1 MNIKNI
7 TNPIRKIAKY
17 LGTELSSVD
26 FSKIEIVDDVIEK
39 WEISGK
45 SIPTA
50 DQLNAFDAEV
60 LADIKA
66 EEDAIT
72 KKAADKVAGKAKLK
86 ELGLSDDQIAA
97 LIG

>member
-1 MNIKNI
+1 MNIDNI

-17 LGTELSSVD
+17 LGTELSAMD
-26 FSKIEIVDDVIEK
+26 FTKIEIIDNVIEK

-66 EEDAIT
+66 EEDAVT
-72 KKAADKVAGKAKLK
+72 KKETDKTAGKAKLK
-86 ELGLSDDQIAA
+86 ELGLSDDQITA
-97 LIG
+97 LLG

>member
-1 MNIKNI
+1 MNITNI
-7 TNPIRKIAKY
+7 TNPVRKIAKY
-17 LGTELSSVD
+17 LGTDID
-26 FSKIEIVDDVIEK
+26 FSKVEIVDNVIEK

-97 LIG
+97 LIN

>member
-1 MNIKNI
+1 MDITNI

-17 LGTELSSVD
+17 LGTDID
-26 FSKIEIVDDVIEK
+26 FSKVEIIDNVIEK

-72 KKAADKVAGKAKLK
+72 KKAADKVAVKAKLK

-97 LIG
+97 LIN

>member
-1 MNIKNI
+1 M
-7 TNPIRKIAKY
+7 
-17 LGTELSSVD
+17 D
-26 FSKIEIVDDVIEK
+26 FTKIEIIDNVIEK

-66 EEDAIT
+66 EEDAVT
-72 KKAADKVAGKAKLK
+72 KKETDKTAGKAKLK
-86 ELGLSDDQIAA
+86 ELGLSDDQITA
-97 LIG
+97 LLG

>member
-7 TNPIRKIAKY
+7 TNPIRKIEKY
-17 LGTELSSVD
+17 LGVKMDTVEV
-26 FSKIEIVDDVIEK
+26 EIVDDVITI
-39 WEISGK
+39 WNVSGK

-50 DQLNAFDAEV
+50 DQLNAFDTEV

-66 EEDAIT
+66 EEDAVT
-72 KKAADKVAGKAKLK
+72 KKETDKAACKPKLK
-86 ELGLSDDQIAA
+86 ELGLSDEQFAA

>member
-1 MNIKNI
+1 MDITNI
-7 TNPIRKIAKY
+7 TNPVRKIAKY
-17 LGTELSSVD
+17 IGTDID
-26 FSKIEIVDDVIEK
+26 FSKVEIIDNVIEK

-97 LIG
+97 LIN

>member
-7 TNPIRKIAKY
+7 TNPVRKIAKY
-17 LGTELSSVD
+17 LGTDID
-26 FSKIEIVDDVIEK
+26 FSKVEIIDNVIEK

-60 LADIKA
+60 LAEIKA

-86 ELGLSDDQIAA
+86 ELGLSDDQIEA

>member
-1 MNIKNI
+1 MDITNI
-7 TNPIRKIAKY
+7 TNPVRKIAKY
-17 LGTELSSVD
+17 LGTDID
-26 FSKIEIVDDVIEK
+26 FSKVEIIDNVIEK

-97 LIG
+97 LIN

>member
-1 MNIKNI
+1 MNIKDI
-7 TNPIRKIAKY
+7 TNPIRKIEKY
-17 LGTELSSVD
+17 VGKKITQIE
-26 FSKIEIVDDVIEK
+26 IEIVDDVITI
-39 WEISGK
+39 WNVSGK

-72 KKAADKVAGKAKLK
+72 KKATDKAAGKTKLK

>member
-1 MNIKNI
+1 MNITNI
-7 TNPIRKIAKY
+7 TNPVRKIAKY
-17 LGTELSSVD
+17 IGTDID
-26 FSKIEIVDDVIEK
+26 FSKVEIIDNVIEK

-97 LIG
+97 LIN

>member
-1 MNIKNI
+1 MDITNI
-7 TNPIRKIAKY
+7 TNPVRKIAKY
-17 LGTELSSVD
+17 LGTDID
-26 FSKIEIVDDVIEK
+26 FSKVEIIDNVIEK

-72 KKAADKVAGKAKLK
+72 KKAADKVAGKAKIK

-97 LIG
+97 LIN

>member
-72 KKAADKVAGKAKLK
+72 KKETAKLK
-86 ELGLSDDQIAA
+86 ELGLTDDQIAA
-97 LIG
+97 LIN

>member
-1 MNIKNI
+1 MDITNI
-7 TNPIRKIAKY
+7 TNPVRKIAKY
-17 LGTELSSVD
+17 LGTDID
-26 FSKIEIVDDVIEK
+26 FSKVEIIDNVIEK

-97 LIG
+97 LITRR

>member
-1 MNIKNI
+1 MNITNI
-7 TNPIRKIAKY
+7 TNPVRKIAKY
-17 LGTELSSVD
+17 LGTDID
-26 FSKIEIVDDVIEK
+26 FSKVEIIDNVIEK

-97 LIG
+97 LIN

>member
-1 MNIKNI
+1 MDITNI
-7 TNPIRKIAKY
+7 TNPVRKIAKY
-17 LGTELSSVD
+17 LGTDID
-26 FSKIEIVDDVIEK
+26 FSKVEIIDDVIEK

-97 LIG
+97 LIN

>member
-72 KKAADKVAGKAKLK
+72 KKETDKTAGKAKLK
-86 ELGLSDDQIAA
+86 ELGLTDDQIAA
-97 LIG
+97 LIN

>member
-7 TNPIRKIAKY
+7 TNPIRKIRKY
-17 LGTELSSVD
+17 LGTDID
-26 FSKIEIVDDVIEK
+26 FTKVEIIDDVIEK
-39 WEISGK
+39 WEHAQK
-45 SIPTA
+45 EIPTA

-66 EEDAIT
+66 EEDAAT
-72 KKAADKVAGKAKLK
+72 KKETDKTAGKAKLK
-86 ELGLSDDQIAA
+86 ELGLTDDQISA

>member
-1 MNIKNI
+1 MDITNI
-7 TNPIRKIAKY
+7 TNPVRKIAKY
-17 LGTELSSVD
+17 LGTDID
-26 FSKIEIVDDVIEK
+26 FSKVEIIDDVIEK
-39 WEISGK
+39 WEVSGK

-72 KKAADKVAGKAKLK
+72 KKAADKVSGKAKLK
-86 ELGLSDDQIAA
+86 ELGLSDDQIEA

>member
-1 MNIKNI
+1 MNITNI
-7 TNPIRKIAKY
+7 TNPVRKIAKY
-17 LGTELSSVD
+17 LGTDID
-26 FSKIEIVDDVIEK
+26 FSKVEIVDNVIEK

-86 ELGLSDDQIAA
+86 ELGISDDQIAA
-97 LIG
+97 HIN

>member
-1 MNIKNI
+1 MDITNI

-17 LGTELSSVD
+17 LGTDID
-26 FSKIEIVDDVIEK
+26 FSKVEIIDNVIEK

-72 KKAADKVAGKAKLK
+72 KKAAD
-86 ELGLSDDQIAA
+86 
-97 LIG
+97 

>member
-1 MNIKNI
+1 MDITNI

-17 LGTELSSVD
+17 LGTDID
-26 FSKIEIVDDVIEK
+26 FSKVEIIDNVIEK

-72 KKAADKVAGKAKLK
+72 KKAADKVAGKTKLK
-86 ELGLSDDQIAA
+86 ELGLTDDQIAA
-97 LIG
+97 LVG

>member
-7 TNPIRKIAKY
+7 TNPVRKIAKY
-17 LGTELSSVD
+17 LGTDID
-26 FSKIEIVDDVIEK
+26 FSKVEIIDNVIEK

-50 DQLNAFDAEV
+50 DQLKAFDAEV

-97 LIG
+97 LIN

>member
-60 LADIKA
+60 LSDIKA
-66 EEDAIT
+66 EEDAAT
-72 KKAADKVAGKAKLK
+72 KKETDKTAGKAKLK
-86 ELGLSDDQIAA
+86 ELGLTDDQIAA
-97 LIG
+97 LIN

>member
-1 MNIKNI
+1 MNIKDI
-7 TNPIRKIAKY
+7 VNPIRKIKKY
-17 LGTELSSVD
+17 LGTDID
-26 FSKIEIVDDVIEK
+26 FSKVEIVDDVIEK

-50 DQLNAFDAEV
+50 DQLNAFHTEV

-66 EEDAIT
+66 EEDAAI
-72 KKAADKVAGKAKLK
+72 KKQADKTAGKAKLK

-97 LIG
+97 LVG

>member
-7 TNPIRKIAKY
+7 TNPIRKIQKY
-17 LGTELSSVD
+17 LGTDID
-26 FSKIEIVDDVIEK
+26 FSKIEIVDNVIEK
-39 WEISGK
+39 WENAQK
-45 SIPTA
+45 EIPTA

-97 LIG
+97 LIN

>member
-7 TNPIRKIAKY
+7 TNPVRKIAKY
-17 LGTELSSVD
+17 LGTDID
-26 FSKIEIVDDVIEK
+26 FSKVEIIDNVIEK

-72 KKAADKVAGKAKLK
+72 KKAADKVSGKAKLK
-86 ELGLSDDQIAA
+86 ELGLSDDQIEA

>member
-7 TNPIRKIAKY
+7 TNAIRKIEKY
-17 LGTELSSVD
+17 LGVKMDTVEV
-26 FSKIEIVDDVIEK
+26 EIVDDVITT
-39 WEISGK
+39 WNVSGK

-66 EEDAIT
+66 EEDAVT
-72 KKAADKVAGKAKLK
+72 KKTADKESGKAKLK

-97 LIG
+97 LIS